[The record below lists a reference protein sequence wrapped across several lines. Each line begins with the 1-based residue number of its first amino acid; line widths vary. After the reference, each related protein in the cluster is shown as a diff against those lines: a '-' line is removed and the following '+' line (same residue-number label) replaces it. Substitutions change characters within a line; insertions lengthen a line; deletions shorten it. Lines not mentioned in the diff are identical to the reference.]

1 MDAVNDSNS
10 EMTRRDFVKS
20 TSALA
25 VAASLGGAL
34 MGHAQV
40 ARAET
45 SESGNGPKV
54 QTVLGPISPDDL
66 GVTLMHEHAPV
77 IDWSELYGHPIAP
90 IQGDFRRQ
98 VVDQAVSGLQAFYDQ
113 LDGWS
118 ENGTLVEVT
127 PIRVGRYPHLI
138 VDMARKS
145 PVHIVGCTGFW
156 GEALAPMH
164 LWAASMLVQADG
176 IEQVTRLYV
185 KEITEGME
193 DPYGEPGSVFTD
205 VKAGIIKIATSTFL
219 TALERRA
226 NTAAGLACI
235 ETGCP
240 ISVHTTD
247 GGGLEMARLLLS
259 LGVNPQKIIIGHQGY
274 KDDRENV
281 RATDYHK
288 QLADL
293 GVWVQFDRIG
303 YPNYPVEDRAEYL
316 RPLLDAGYED
326 QLLLSHDTVPY
337 FYRTF
342 WQEEKRESDWWLFKE
357 DPWTLMLSEVA
368 PRLNEAGITNRVISK
383 ILIDNPK
390 RVLAF

>member
-1 MDAVNDSNS
+1 MDTVNDSS
-10 EMTRRDFVKS
+10 SQMTRRDFVKTS
-20 TSALA
+20 SALA
-25 VAASLGGAL
+25 VMTSLGGA
-34 MGHAQV
+34 MVDGTRVAQ
-40 ARAET
+40 AQT
-45 SESGNGPKV
+45 SESGNGLKV
-54 QTVLGPISPDDL
+54 HTVLGPISPDDL

-77 IDWSELYGHPIAP
+77 IDWSELYGHPVAP
-90 IQGDFRRQ
+90 IEGAFRQQ

-118 ENGTLVEVT
+118 RTGTLVEVT

-164 LWAASMLVQADG
+164 LWAAAMLVQADG
-176 IEQVTRLYV
+176 VEQVTRLYV

-193 DPYGEPGSVFTD
+193 DPYGEPGTVFTD
-205 VKAGIIKIATSTFL
+205 VKAGIIKIATSTYL

-226 NTAAGLACI
+226 NTAAGLASQ

-247 GGGLEMARLLLS
+247 GGGLEMAQLLLS

-303 YPNYPVEDRAEYL
+303 YPNYPVEDRADYIQ
-316 RPLLDAGYED
+316 PLLDAGYED
-326 QLLLSHDTVPY
+326 QVLLSHDTVPY

-357 DPWTLMLSEVA
+357 DPWTLILSDVV
-368 PRLNEAGITNRVISK
+368 PKLNEAGITNRVVSK

>member
-1 MDAVNDSNS
+1 MDAGNDCNS
-10 EMTRRDFVKS
+10 EMTRRDFVKT

-25 VAASLGGAL
+25 VVTSLGGTL
-34 MGHAQV
+34 MDRTGVAQ
-40 ARAET
+40 AQT
-45 SESGNGPKV
+45 SESANGPRV

-90 IQGDFRRQ
+90 IGGDFRRQ

-193 DPYGEPGSVFTD
+193 DPFGEPGSVFTD
-205 VKAGIIKIATSTFL
+205 VKAGIIKIATSTYL

-226 NTAAGLACI
+226 NTAAGLACL

-259 LGVNPQKIIIGHQGY
+259 LGVSPRKIIIGHQGY

-303 YPNYPVEDRAEYL
+303 YPNYPVEDRADYL
-316 RPLLDAGYED
+316 RPLLDGGYED

-342 WQEEKRESDWWLFKE
+342 WQAEKRESDWWLFKE
-357 DPWTLMLSEVA
+357 DPWTLMLSEVV
-368 PRLNEAGITNRVISK
+368 PRLNEAGITNRVVSK

>member
-1 MDAVNDSNS
+1 MDAVDNRSSD
-10 EMTRRDFVKS
+10 MTRRDFVKTS
-20 TSALA
+20 SALA
-25 VAASLGGAL
+25 VMATLGESLVE
-34 MGHAQV
+34 HTQV
-40 ARAET
+40 ARAQT
-45 SESGNGPKV
+45 SDDAEGPKV

-77 IDWSELYGHPIAP
+77 FDWSELYGHPAAP
-90 IQGDFRRQ
+90 IEGAFRQQ
-98 VVDQAVSGLQAFYDQ
+98 VVDQAVSGLQAFYNQ
-113 LDGWS
+113 LDGWAKS
-118 ENGTLVEVT
+118 GTLVEAT

-145 PVHIVGCTGFW
+145 PVHVVGCTGFW

-164 LWAASMLVQADG
+164 LWAAAMLVQPDG
-176 IEQVTRLYV
+176 IEQVARLYI

-193 DPYGEPGSVFTD
+193 DPHGEPGTVFTD
-205 VKAGIIKIATSTFL
+205 VKAGIIKIATSTYL

-240 ISVHTTD
+240 ISVHTTE
-247 GGGLEMARLLLS
+247 GGGLEMAQLLLS
-259 LGVNPQKIIIGHQGY
+259 LGVSPQKIVIEHQGY

-303 YPNYPVEDRAEYL
+303 YPNYPVEDRAEYI
-316 RPLLDAGYED
+316 RPLLDAGHGD

-342 WQEEKRESDWWLFKE
+342 WQEEKREADWWLFKE
-357 DPWTLMLSEVA
+357 DPWTLILSDMV
-368 PRLNEAGITNRVISK
+368 PKLNEAGIARQVISK

-390 RVLAF
+390 KVLAF

>member
-1 MDAVNDSNS
+1 MDTVNDSS
-10 EMTRRDFVKS
+10 SQMTRRDFVKTS
-20 TSALA
+20 SALA
-25 VAASLGGAL
+25 VMTSLGGA
-34 MGHAQV
+34 MVDGTRVAQ
-40 ARAET
+40 AQT

-54 QTVLGPISPDDL
+54 HTVLGPVSPDDL

-77 IDWSELYGHPIAP
+77 IDWSELYGHPVAP
-90 IQGDFRRQ
+90 IEGAFRAQ

-118 ENGTLVEVT
+118 RTGTLVEVT

-164 LWAASMLVQADG
+164 LWAAAMLVQADG
-176 IEQVTRLYV
+176 VEQVTRLYV

-193 DPYGEPGSVFTD
+193 DPYGEPGTVFTD

-226 NTAAGLACI
+226 NTAAGLACQ

-247 GGGLEMARLLLS
+247 GGGLEMAQLLLS

-288 QLADL
+288 RLADL

-303 YPNYPVEDRAEYL
+303 YPNYPVEDRAEYI

-357 DPWTLMLSEVA
+357 DPWTLILSDVV
-368 PRLNEAGITNRVISK
+368 PKLNEAGITNRVVSK

>member
-1 MDAVNDSNS
+1 MDTGNDTRLG
-10 EMTRRDFVKS
+10 MTRRDFVKS
-20 TSALA
+20 SSALA
-25 VAASLGGAL
+25 VMATLGESLVE
-34 MGHAQV
+34 HTQV
-40 ARAET
+40 AQAQ
-45 SESGNGPKV
+45 SSDSGDGPKV

-90 IQGDFRRQ
+90 IEGTFRQQ
-98 VVDQAVSGLQAFYDQ
+98 VVDQAVSGLQAFYNQ
-113 LDGWS
+113 LDGWA

-164 LWAASMLVQADG
+164 LWAASMLVQPDG
-176 IEQVTRLYV
+176 IEQVTRLYI

-193 DPYGEPGSVFTD
+193 DPYGEPGTVFTD
-205 VKAGIIKIATSTFL
+205 VKAGIIKIATSTYL

-226 NTAAGLACI
+226 NTAAGLACL

-247 GGGLEMARLLLS
+247 GGGLEMAQLLLS
-259 LGVNPQKIIIGHQGY
+259 LGVSPQKIIIGHQGY

-303 YPNYPVEDRAEYL
+303 YPNYPVEDRAEYI

-326 QLLLSHDTVPY
+326 QVLLSHDTVPY
-337 FYRTF
+337 FYSTF
-342 WQEEKRESDWWLFKE
+342 WQEEKR
-357 DPWTLMLSEVA
+357 
-368 PRLNEAGITNRVISK
+368 
-383 ILIDNPK
+383 
-390 RVLAF
+390 

>member
-118 ENGTLVEVT
+118 ENGTLAAT
-127 PIRVGRYPHLI
+127 P
-138 VDMARKS
+138 
-145 PVHIVGCTGFW
+145 T
-156 GEALAPMH
+156 
-164 LWAASMLVQADG
+164 
-176 IEQVTRLYV
+176 
-185 KEITEGME
+185 
-193 DPYGEPGSVFTD
+193 
-205 VKAGIIKIATSTFL
+205 
-219 TALERRA
+219 
-226 NTAAGLACI
+226 
-235 ETGCP
+235 
-240 ISVHTTD
+240 
-247 GGGLEMARLLLS
+247 
-259 LGVNPQKIIIGHQGY
+259 
-274 KDDRENV
+274 
-281 RATDYHK
+281 
-288 QLADL
+288 
-293 GVWVQFDRIG
+293 
-303 YPNYPVEDRAEYL
+303 
-316 RPLLDAGYED
+316 
-326 QLLLSHDTVPY
+326 
-337 FYRTF
+337 
-342 WQEEKRESDWWLFKE
+342 
-357 DPWTLMLSEVA
+357 
-368 PRLNEAGITNRVISK
+368 
-383 ILIDNPK
+383 
-390 RVLAF
+390 

>member
-1 MDAVNDSNS
+1 MDTVNDSNS
-10 EMTRRDFVKS
+10 EMTRRDFVKN

-25 VAASLGGAL
+25 VVTGLGGAL
-34 MGHAQV
+34 VERSQVAHAQ
-40 ARAET
+40 T
-45 SESGNGPKV
+45 SESGNGAKV

-77 IDWSELYGHPIAP
+77 IDWSELYGHPVAP
-90 IQGDFRRQ
+90 IEGAFRQQ
-98 VVDQAVSGLQAFYDQ
+98 VVDQAVSGLQAFYQQ

-176 IEQVTRLYV
+176 VEQVTRLYV

-205 VKAGIIKIATSTFL
+205 VKAGIIKIATSTYL

-226 NTAAGLACI
+226 NTAAGLASI

-247 GGGLEMARLLLS
+247 GGGLEMAQLLLS
-259 LGVNPQKIIIGHQGY
+259 LGVSPQKIIIGHQGY

-303 YPNYPVEDRAEYL
+303 YPNYPVEDRAEYI
-316 RPLLDAGYED
+316 RPLLEGGYED

-342 WQEEKRESDWWLFKE
+342 WQGEKRESDWWLFKE
-357 DPWTLMLSEVA
+357 DPWTLILSKVA
-368 PRLNEAGITNRVISK
+368 PKLNEAGITNRVISK

>member
-10 EMTRRDFVKS
+10 EMTRRDFVKTTS
-20 TSALA
+20 TLA
-25 VAASLGGAL
+25 VATSLGGAL

-45 SESGNGPKV
+45 SESGNGPQV

-90 IQGDFRRQ
+90 IQGDFRQQ